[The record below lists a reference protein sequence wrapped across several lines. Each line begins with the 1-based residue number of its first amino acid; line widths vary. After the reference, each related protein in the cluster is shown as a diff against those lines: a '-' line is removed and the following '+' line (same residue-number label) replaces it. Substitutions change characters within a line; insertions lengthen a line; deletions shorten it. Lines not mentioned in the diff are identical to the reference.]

1 MARFEFQF
9 IQALDHSAHGI
20 PNLERRLVESPELFM
35 QVLALT
41 FRRSDGGEDP
51 PEWRIED
58 KERKEAAF
66 SASYALL
73 DKIKRIPGTGDDGT
87 INASSLKEWVTEVRS
102 LCVKYGR
109 AKIGDRKI
117 GQILA
122 GAPAGNDG
130 IWPCKPVR
138 DVLEEVGSPDIATGM
153 SIGVY
158 NSRGVHARGEG
169 GDQEREIADKF
180 RNWSRQ
186 LAFEYP
192 YVANLVAQIADSYDR
207 DAMREDSDAAVRR
220 RLRY

>member
-1 MARFEFQF
+1 MVARTR
-9 IQALDHSAHGI
+9 
-20 PNLERRLVESPELFM
+20 PNGAS
-35 QVLALT
+35 
-41 FRRSDGGEDP
+41 
-51 PEWRIED
+51 ED

-73 DKIKRIPGTGDDGT
+73 GKIKRIPGTGDDGV
-87 INASSLKEWVTEVRS
+87 INASSLKEWVTEVCS

-109 AKIGDRKI
+109 ARIGDQKI

-122 GAPAGNDG
+122 GAPAGDDG

-138 DVLEEVGSPDIATGM
+138 DVLEEIGSPDIA
-153 SIGVY
+153 IGGSVAVY

-169 GDQEREIADKF
+169 GDQEREIAEKF

-192 YVANLVAQIADSYDR
+192 YVANLVAQIANSYEH